1 MAPEFKYEP
10 RTINDKSQ
18 LTPNWHPAYLLEI
31 GVEEVPDGWEMK
43 KKNSHMYRWKF
54 CVWEGPHAVT
64 SVAPEFQSVV
74 SSPQFSPP
82 GKYQASKAFVFTQK
96 LLGRKIEPGE
106 HVNLDPAMPL
116 ACQVLINRT
125 DKNGAPSE
133 YANIMDVGAWPDGAA
148 LLTPELRQKLAAF
161 LAMKT
166 GPANG
171 QAQAPAPTPQPTY
184 AQPAPTYA
192 PPAPA
197 MATAAPAPM
206 PTPHPQP
213 QQPTLPGTPP
223 PLNW

>member
-1 MAPEFKYEP
+1 MPEFKYEP
-10 RTINDKSQ
+10 RTINDRSQ

-54 CVWEGPHAVT
+54 CVWESPHAVT
-64 SVAPEFQSVV
+64 TIAPEFQSVV

-82 GKYQASKAFVFTQK
+82 GKYQASKAFLFTQK

-106 HVNLDPAMPL
+106 HINLDPLLPMPCL
-116 ACQVLINRT
+116 VLINRT

-133 YANIMDVGAWPDGAA
+133 YANIMDVGPWPDGTA
-148 LLTPELRQKLAAF
+148 LLTPDLRQKLAQF

-166 GPANG
+166 GLSNG
-171 QAQAPAPTPQPTY
+171 QVSTPPPAQSTY
-184 AQPAPTYA
+184 AQPAP
-192 PPAPA
+192 A
-197 MATAAPAPM
+197 MAAAPAPM
-206 PTPHPQP
+206 PTPQPPP
-213 QQPTLPGTPP
+213 QQPVLPGTPP

>member
-54 CVWEGPHAVT
+54 AIWEGPHAVT
-64 SVAPEFQSVV
+64 TIAPEFQSVV

-106 HVNLDPAMPL
+106 HVNLDPLMPMP
-116 ACQVLINRT
+116 CQVLINRT

-133 YANIMDVGAWPDGAA
+133 YANIMDVGVWPDGAA

-171 QAQAPAPTPQPTY
+171 QTTPPPAQSTY
-184 AQPAPTYA
+184 AQPAPTYT
-192 PPAPA
+192 PPAPV
-197 MATAAPAPM
+197 MTTVAAPAP
-206 PTPHPQP
+206 PPP
-213 QQPTLPGTPP
+213 QQTLLPGTPP

>member
-1 MAPEFKYEP
+1 MAPEFAYQP

-18 LTPNWHPAYLLEI
+18 LTPNWHPGFLLEI
-31 GVEEVPDGWEMK
+31 GVEDVPDGWEMG

-54 CVWEGPHAVT
+54 AIFEHQGQIAT
-64 SVAPEFQSVV
+64 TAPEFQSCV

-82 GKYQASKAFVFTQK
+82 GRYQASKAFLFTQK

-106 HVNLDPAMPL
+106 HVNLDPMMPFPCL
-116 ACQVLINRT
+116 VLINRT

-133 YANIMDVGAWPDGAA
+133 YANILDLGVWPDGAA

-171 QAQAPAPTPQPTY
+171 QTTPPPAQSTY

-197 MATAAPAPM
+197 MTTVAAPTPM
-206 PTPHPQP
+206 PAPQPQP
-213 QQPTLPGTPP
+213 QQPVLPGTPP